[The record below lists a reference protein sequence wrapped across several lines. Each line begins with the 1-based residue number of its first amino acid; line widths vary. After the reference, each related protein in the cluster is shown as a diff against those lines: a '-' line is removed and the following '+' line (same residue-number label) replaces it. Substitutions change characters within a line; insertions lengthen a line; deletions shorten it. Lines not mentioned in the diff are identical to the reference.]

1 MLLHV
6 RSKKD
11 KFCPYCNERWRMNI
25 GISQRIRK
33 YGETRVIC
41 LHCKRDF
48 PIDKQ
53 IFIKCESDEE
63 DIEDNI

>member
-1 MLLHV
+1 
-6 RSKKD
+6 
-11 KFCPYCNERWRMNI
+11 MNI

-33 YGETRVIC
+33 YGKTRVIC

-53 IFIKCESDEE
+53 IFIECKSDEE
-63 DIEDNI
+63 DFEDNI